1 MLFSDRKTHFLLE
14 KLIKIAFLHQ
24 NLFYIPKSEYNL
36 NYISVFVFEI
46 RSLFEAQFCKCKRL
60 RILFRKAARK
70 TLKRFCTANGSAFR
84 TYRKPS
90 RLGNVI
96 SRESIELFIRQE

>member
-14 KLIKIAFLHQ
+14 NLIKIAFLHQ

-46 RSLFEAQFCKCKRL
+46 RSLFEAEVQFQFFNDCKNFITAAKRL
-60 RILFRKAARK
+60 LEAEVHTSVDSQYRIKSHKYAVLIGA
-70 TLKRFCTANGSAFR
+70 
-84 TYRKPS
+84 
-90 RLGNVI
+90 
-96 SRESIELFIRQE
+96 E